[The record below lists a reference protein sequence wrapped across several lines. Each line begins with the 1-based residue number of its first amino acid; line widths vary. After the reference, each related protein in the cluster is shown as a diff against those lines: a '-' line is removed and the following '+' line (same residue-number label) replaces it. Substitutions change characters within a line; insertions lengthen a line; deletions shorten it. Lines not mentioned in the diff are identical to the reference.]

1 MKYSRGA
8 LGGVAG
14 VGCRQVAVPKH
25 TRPRLDA
32 QCKARDCFHARQL
45 ANSGC
50 RRSRDCL
57 ASHAFGITQIL
68 GLYVPRP
75 CAGVRVRLRFLAVR
89 GGPHC
94 YLDPHRLAKPR
105 SVPHVLAK
113 PRTTCTG
120 HHVPRTTHHRR
131 IGYRYGGR
139 AGERGRKPAPPQPQP
154 AVVCTP
160 KDRATLKDGNCC
172 FPCRC

>member
-75 CAGVRVRLRFLAVR
+75 CAEVRVRLRFLAVR

-113 PRTTCTG
+113 PRTTCTR
-120 HHVPRTTHHRR
+120 HHVPRTTHHAGNRVSVWR
-131 IGYRYGGR
+131 AGGR
-139 AGERGRKPAPPQPQP
+139 AMPEASPPPSPNQQWYAPRKIER
-154 AVVCTP
+154 
-160 KDRATLKDGNCC
+160 L
-172 FPCRC
+172 